1 MSLGKIVWYDLT
13 VPNADE
19 IRDFY
24 SSVAGWKFSEHPMG
38 EYSDYEMKPK
48 DSDETVA
55 GICHARGTNASVP
68 PVWMLYII
76 VENVQNSAE
85 ECVRLGG
92 KIIDGPRMMGKQSFC
107 VIQDPAGAMIGLIEQ

>member
-19 IRDFY
+19 VRDFY
-24 SSVAGWKFSEHPMG
+24 SSVVGWKFSEHPMG
-38 EYSDYEMKPK
+38 DYSDYEMKPK

-55 GICHARGTNASVP
+55 GICHAKGVNASVP
-68 PVWMLYII
+68 HVWMLYIT
-76 VENVQNSAE
+76 VENVQHSAD

-92 KIIDGPRMMGKQSFC
+92 KIIDGPRLMGKLSFC